1 MLNILA
7 VGALYAAPR
16 ILTHLYTGPSAADS
30 NSRFYRIRT
39 IISKGLH
46 SAEDCFPPGKIR
58 AFKEIVADNAWI
70 SYFVL
75 FVIFKQPQL
84 DPSRLIERMA
94 TLTFAGSLAIWAA
107 RVGLSHALSSV
118 SPWASRYIAP
128 GSLAANPP
136 PDELV
141 DDTDP
146 AEADDPILKQFQCAI
161 SLATPRFPVIDPN
174 GVTLYDSRN
183 LSKWVYKNGTSPATR
198 LPLNSRDSDTGLS
211 FILESFL
218 NHRRDFLRREKE
230 RNPTAANGEANTAQQ
245 TGNEAISP
253 LYIQE
258 LKAVFLEKD
267 IKNFHQIPEA
277 FKAYWTFSDSKCPIT
292 KEPIRFFLTIQK
304 SIPHHSCRGKP
315 HSHPV
320 RYEKSAIL
328 KWIKERPT
336 EKPPKWTDNTP
347 IDEKELVPDD
357 DSQQMTDYELV
368 MLLQEIHTDPLLK
381 VFADLAKS

>member
-7 VGALYAAPR
+7 VGALYAAPK

-46 SAEDCFPPGKIR
+46 SAEDCFPPDKIR

-75 FVIFKQPQL
+75 FVIFKQPQI
-84 DPSRLIERMA
+84 DPSRLIEGMTA
-94 TLTFAGSLAIWAA
+94 FTFIGSFGVWAA
-107 RVGLSHALSSV
+107 RLGLSAALSSV

-161 SLATPRFPVIDPN
+161 SLATPRFPIVDPN
-174 GVTLYDSRN
+174 GVTLYDTRN
-183 LSKWVYKNGTSPATR
+183 LSKWVSKNGTSPATR
-198 LPLNSRDSDTGLS
+198 LPMDSRDSDKARS
-211 FILESFL
+211 FILESFI

-277 FKAYWTFSDSKCPIT
+277 FKAHMAFSKCPIT
-292 KEPIRFFLTIQK
+292 KNPIRFFLTIQK
-304 SIPHHSCRGKP
+304 SIPPNSCRELL
-315 HSHPV
+315 SHQV

-347 IDEKELVPDD
+347 IDEQELVPDEY
-357 DSQQMTDYELV
+357 SQRMTDYELV

-381 VFADLAKS
+381 VFADLAKN